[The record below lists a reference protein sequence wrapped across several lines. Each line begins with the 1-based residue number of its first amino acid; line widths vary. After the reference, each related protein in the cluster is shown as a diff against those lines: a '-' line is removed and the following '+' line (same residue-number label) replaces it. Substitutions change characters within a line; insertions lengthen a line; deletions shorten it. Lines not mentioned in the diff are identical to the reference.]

1 MLHVG
6 LGLLE
11 ESPIARVL
19 LLRMAQQRLCINVF
33 LTIGACALRTSH
45 ESSSMQP
52 AMRKTHGCRARH
64 ASPSGNQPAYL
75 AAAALQ
81 AG

>member
-1 MLHVG
+1 
-6 LGLLE
+6 
-11 ESPIARVL
+11 
-19 LLRMAQQRLCINVF
+19 
-33 LTIGACALRTSH
+33 LRTSH